1 MPLQIMWCFTTWV
14 WKEHLDCGDNAYD
27 PFLCGCIKARTKYVI
42 VCSEV
47 YLDVENGCQGKL
59 LLVSFKIVDRL
70 WNILENN
77 FMACENRKWWM
88 AQYIVEIGWTMLS
101 KKCTWFN

>member
-1 MPLQIMWCFTTWV
+1 M
-14 WKEHLDCGDNAYD
+14 DCGDNAYD

-70 WNILENN
+70 
-77 FMACENRKWWM
+77 
-88 AQYIVEIGWTMLS
+88 
-101 KKCTWFN
+101 